1 MAAEDD
7 NAGPKLLV
15 IAIVMVT
22 LCVLTTTLRCLVR
35 YSRNFLG
42 PDDYIIAAATLVA
55 VGRVIIQC
63 VSVQYGNGRHRQFL
77 SKADY
82 THVNFLTWLTQLFLF
97 PLLCLLKLS
106 VCLLVLR
113 IKNTKPLRY
122 FLWTVMAGLVVT
134 TLLPDIVLLA
144 ECTPVS
150 AYWKS
155 QREKCWDPR
164 VRIYSIYLQTAM
176 SVLTDIICTLLPI
189 AVVWDLTLS
198 LRDKVAVCGLMS
210 LGVISTTFALVR
222 ASSLGL
228 MTSDLSW
235 TYCWAAIWGDIE
247 FGTGI
252 LGANLALS
260 RTYLDYF
267 RKGVRNLTHRS
278 KSRDAEAGQV
288 YQLGNRGVYDGQMSA
303 QCRRDVEARRG
314 SYARSDESK
323 APLDPSIIRRVEI
336 HISRTDRSRS
346 GGS

>member
-1 MAAEDD
+1 MAAKDD
-7 NAGPKLLV
+7 DAGPTLLV
-15 IAIVMVT
+15 IAIVMVV

-42 PDDYIIAAATLVA
+42 ADDYLVAVATLVA
-55 VGRVIIQC
+55 IGRVAIQC
-63 VSVQYGNGRHRQFL
+63 VSVQYGNGRHRQLL

-113 IKNTKPLRY
+113 IKDTKMLRY

-134 TLLPDIVLLA
+134 TLLPEIVLLA
-144 ECTPVS
+144 ECHPVS
-150 AYWKS
+150 AYWESKP
-155 QREKCWDPR
+155 EHCWNPK

-176 SVLTDIICTLLPI
+176 SVMTDIICTLLPI
-189 AVVWDLTLS
+189 AVVWDLKLS
-198 LRDKVAVCGLMS
+198 LRDKIAVCGLMS

-228 MTSDLSW
+228 KTTDLSW

-260 RTYLDYF
+260 RTYLHYF
-267 RKGVRNLTHRS
+267 KKGLRNLTYRS
-278 KSRDAEAGQV
+278 KSRDAEYGPG
-288 YQLGNRGVYDGQMSA
+288 YSLGYRGAYDGPMSA
-303 QCRRDVEARRG
+303 QSRREVEVRRG
-314 SYARSDESK
+314 SYARCDESK
-323 APLDPSIIRRVEI
+323 APLDPSISRKVEI
-336 HISRTDRSRS
+336 HISSTDRPRS
-346 GGS
+346 GG

>member
-22 LCVLTTTLRCLVR
+22 LCLVR

-176 SVLTDIICTLLPI
+176 SVLTDII
-189 AVVWDLTLS
+189 
-198 LRDKVAVCGLMS
+198 
-210 LGVISTTFALVR
+210 
-222 ASSLGL
+222 
-228 MTSDLSW
+228 
-235 TYCWAAIWGDIE
+235 YIE